1 MTKVHAIKV
10 EQKKKSFFLFT
21 LKASKLFD
29 ISVINQRIEGKE
41 EGYQRVLSPGRVKS
55 VSRYIQSGG
64 TIPGV
69 IIISFPN
76 LSYDRKTKTIT
87 LPSSSDEAGWVIDGQ
102 HRLAGAHEAAKAGT
116 DIDLAIA
123 AFEGVS
129 FEEQVELFITINKEA
144 KNVSSSLYLDLL
156 KKLPKRKTE
165 KEAIEERI
173 TDIARS
179 LNSDEQSAFFQRII
193 FTKTARAGEI
203 SLTNFARVLRPCFNK
218 AGGALSPYTQTEQV
232 KIIDNYYKA
241 LQTSFPENWKNDN
254 PIFLRT
260 IGFGAVW
267 RVFPFVFT
275 TAISTYKAANIS
287 AFVNIFS
294 EISGFDFEKWG
305 EYGSGSGAESAA
317 GEDLLSMIQDAFS
330 DDAGISSGLRLD

>member
-1 MTKVHAIKV
+1 MTKISAIKV
-10 EQKKKSFFLFT
+10 DQKKSSFFLFT
-21 LKASKLFD
+21 IKASKLFD
-29 ISVINQRIEGKE
+29 IVQINQRVEGKE

-55 VSRYIQSGG
+55 VSRYIMAGG
-64 TIPGV
+64 AIPGA
-69 IIISFPN
+69 IIISFSE

-87 LPSSSDEAGWVIDGQ
+87 LPSKENPGWVIDGQ
-102 HRLAGAHEAAKAGT
+102 HRLAGAHEAAQAGI
-116 DIDLAIA
+116 DIDLAVA
-123 AFEGVS
+123 AFEGAS
-129 FEEQVELFITINKEA
+129 SEEQIELFITINKEA
-144 KNVSSSLYLDLL
+144 KNVPSSLYLDLL
-156 KKLPKRKTE
+156 KKLPKRKNE
-165 KEAIEERI
+165 KEVIEERI

-179 LNSDEQSAFFQRII
+179 LNADEQSSFFQRII

-218 AGGALSPYTQTEQV
+218 AGGTLSPYTQTEQV

-241 LQTSFPENWKNDN
+241 LQTSFPKNWKNDN

-275 TAISTYKAANIS
+275 TAISTYKAANVA

-294 EISGFDFEKWG
+294 EISGFDFEKWN
-305 EYGSGSGAESAA
+305 EYGSGSSAEIAA
-317 GEDLLSMIQDAFS
+317 GDDLLTMLQDAFN
-330 DDAGISSGLRLD
+330 DENGKTSGLRLD